1 MDHRIN
7 ISEIATSTKRMDVI
21 ANFMNDTLFDFKITD
36 RQTFIQFLDLLR
48 KDFLDNPESWE
59 NKTLPY
65 FLEALSA
72 YTKDIQGYYDNMKL
86 NVNADEPNWSTFADI
101 FKGAKIY
108 E

>member
-1 MDHRIN
+1 VYIFAEGVMMKKTN
-7 ISEIATSTKRMDVI
+7 VI

-59 NKTLPY
+59 NKALPC

-86 NVNADEPNWSTFADI
+86 NVNADEPNWSTIADI

>member
-1 MDHRIN
+1 
-7 ISEIATSTKRMDVI
+7 
-21 ANFMNDTLFDFKITD
+21 MNDTLKDFKVTD
-36 RQTFIQFLDLLR
+36 RQSFIKFLDLLR

-59 NKTLPY
+59 NKTLPD

-72 YTKDIQGYYDNMKL
+72 YTEDIQGYYDNIKL
-86 NVNADEPNWSTFADI
+86 SVIADKPDWPTFADI

>member
-1 MDHRIN
+1 MKNKESRSHN
-7 ISEIATSTKRMDVI
+7 TVL
-21 ANFMNDTLFDFKITD
+21 NDIFAIEKNA
-36 RQTFIQFLDLLR
+36 FIKFLDLLR